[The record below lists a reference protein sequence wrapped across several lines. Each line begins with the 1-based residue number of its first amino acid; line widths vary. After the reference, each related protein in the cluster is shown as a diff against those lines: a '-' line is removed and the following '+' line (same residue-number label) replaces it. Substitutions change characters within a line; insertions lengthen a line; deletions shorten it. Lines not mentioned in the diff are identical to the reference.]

1 MELLNIKDDE
11 NVVQEVK
18 ENEILVEDDND
29 DSITVKEARQVMKN
43 MTNGKASG
51 DGGTPFV
58 VNLILLWISAR
69 LDNELNFLMNI

>member
-1 MELLNIKDDE
+1 MELLNIKGDE

-29 DSITVKEARQVMKN
+29 DSITVKEARQVMKH
-43 MTNGKASG
+43 MKKGKALG
-51 DGGTPFV
+51 DDGTPFV

-69 LDNELNFLMNI
+69 LDNALNFLMNI